1 MRLLLDTQVF
11 LWMVAGST
19 RMPGAVREQVCSQE
33 TSVWL
38 SAASVWELAIKQG
51 LGRIDLPG
59 PAAEF
64 AGRQRALH
72 GITPLPIDEASAA
85 HLSKLPDI
93 HRDPFDRMLVCQAI
107 EHELTLVSADRILRR
122 YPIKSLWAGE

>member
-11 LWMVAGST
+11 LWMLAGSA
-19 RMPGAVREQVCSQE
+19 RLPQAVRTRICSADS
-33 TSVWL
+33 SVWL

-51 LGRIDLPG
+51 LGRIALPA

-64 AGRQRALH
+64 ATEERIRHRVA
-72 GITPLPIDEASAA
+72 PLPVDEQAA
-85 HLSKLPDI
+85 VHLAKLPDI

-107 EHELTLVSADRILRR
+107 EHDLTLVSADRILRR
-122 YPIKSLWAGE
+122 YPIKTLWAGG